1 MKMTIRSISSLLKI
15 SFRIILRLYLRTMV
29 IMTTPKSPAELII
42 HPETQQFICKGAW
55 SILFLNNVLNQLQQ
69 KTFIR
74 SRKVSIN
81 GQDISNLDS
90 AGALALLQLRDSL
103 VQANNSVEFI
113 FFDKEQQKL
122 IHLLD
127 SKKEAIHF
135 IPTSP
140 LKHSALNQLGRET
153 VHKLQQ
159 IDGLIALIG
168 SLSDKLIAAASSWK
182 RLQIPSLV
190 SNINTTGIQALPIIS
205 LLSFLIGVVL
215 AYQMGLQLETY
226 GANSFIAF
234 LSGMACFREFAPLIT
249 AIIVAGRT
257 SSAFTAQIG
266 SMKINEEIDALET
279 MGLSPVELLVL
290 PKLLGLMLI
299 FPLLIFWSDA
309 FSLFGAMLLS
319 KLKLGVGYL
328 DFMTRIRDTVGAK
341 QMLLGLYKAPV
352 FAILIALVG
361 CFQGFNVEANASS
374 IGSQTTKSVVQALFL
389 IIIADAAFSIIYS
402 WLHL

>member
-1 MKMTIRSISSLLKI
+1 MTI
-15 SFRIILRLYLRTMV
+15 T
-29 IMTTPKSPAELII
+29 KSPAEFIY
-42 HPETQQFICKGAW
+42 HSESKEFICKGSW
-55 SILFLNNVLNQLQQ
+55 TILSIDNVLNQLQQ
-69 KTFIR
+69 KLL
-74 SRKVSIN
+74 VNNAPLSIN
-81 GQDISNLDS
+81 GQDISHLDS
-90 AGALALLQLRDSL
+90 AGAMALLQCRDAL
-103 VQANNSVEFI
+103 IQAHNSVEFV
-113 FFDKEQQKL
+113 FFDNEQQKL
-122 IHLLD
+122 MHLLD
-127 SKKEAIHF
+127 SKKEATHF
-135 IPTSP
+135 IPEP
-140 LKHSALNQLGRET
+140 PIKHSVLNQLGRET

-159 IDGLIALIG
+159 VDGLIALIG
-168 SLSDKLIAAASSWK
+168 NLSDKLIAAASSWK

-190 SNINTTGIQALPIIS
+190 SNINTTGIQALPIIA

-389 IIIADAAFSIIYS
+389 IIIADAAFSIVYS